1 MIVLVYRG
9 GPVDSRGVLAYE
21 QYHDDEKLRHFGSER
36 RQEMI
41 GAEKQILWQAYSLV
55 LNGEGEISER
65 YGWSAREKMKLRR
78 RVALL
83 ALTGVVARG
92 TFAFVVTPWCARNIR
107 TRHGFLPAPGLS
119 SVPRQILSDDM
130 VPTTIEKFM
139 QGEVPGLS
147 KATLGEYLERG
158 WVRIKG
164 DNGAESAIR
173 FRDELVFE
181 GDTVAVLLPKLGS
194 DVAIG
199 ADRDIVLDAAA
210 VEWVSI
216 PAIPRSSS
224 LPRRVAGRGGG

>member
-1 MIVLVYRG
+1 
-9 GPVDSRGVLAYE
+9 
-21 QYHDDEKLRHFGSER
+21 
-36 RQEMI
+36 
-41 GAEKQILWQAYSLV
+41 
-55 LNGEGEISER
+55 
-65 YGWSAREKMKLRR
+65 MKLRM
-78 RVALL
+78 ALL
-83 ALTGVVARG
+83 TLTGVVARG

-216 PAIPRSSS
+216 PAIPRSSG
-224 LPRRVAGRGGG
+224 PAGPFKPIVFAINKGVGLTTDLSIRANPKGNKKQDAFLLRAPKRGGVVCSSCMTSTHLAS